1 MWRKVSRPAW
11 QVKQTERLE
20 QARAQEK
27 ASRDAWFAQQTQ
39 REEEEQEDSAGQG
52 TWVWQGATSSTWWGG
67 KWWSSSWGWQQNK
80 WIWKEE
86 GAAGASSSSAA
97 GRPTT
102 RDQESLLPPRS
113 LAEDLSAF
121 RAATMTPTSF
131 ASQRN
136 FMLALGRPVSVL
148 LSEVS
153 FDCLIY
159 AAKYVRA
166 CYSFF
171 KPPFDFVQ
179 KISPSVRRCEAGS
192 TCAGCFLRK
201 RVDHLLNT

>member
-67 KWWSSSWGWQQNK
+67 QWWSSSWGWQQNK

-86 GAAGASSSSAA
+86 GAAG
-97 GRPTT
+97 GKL
-102 RDQESLLPPRS
+102 EFRS
-113 LAEDLSAF
+113 
-121 RAATMTPTSF
+121 RAT
-131 ASQRN
+131 
-136 FMLALGRPVSVL
+136 
-148 LSEVS
+148 
-153 FDCLIY
+153 
-159 AAKYVRA
+159 
-166 CYSFF
+166 
-171 KPPFDFVQ
+171 
-179 KISPSVRRCEAGS
+179 
-192 TCAGCFLRK
+192 
-201 RVDHLLNT
+201 DHA

>member
-1 MWRKVSRPAW
+1 
-11 QVKQTERLE
+11 
-20 QARAQEK
+20 
-27 ASRDAWFAQQTQ
+27 
-39 REEEEQEDSAGQG
+39 
-52 TWVWQGATSSTWWGG
+52 
-67 KWWSSSWGWQQNK
+67 
-80 WIWKEE
+80 
-86 GAAGASSSSAA
+86 
-97 GRPTT
+97 
-102 RDQESLLPPRS
+102 

>member
-1 MWRKVSRPAW
+1 MWRKVSRAEW

-20 QARAQEK
+20 QSRAKENGL
-27 ASRDAWFAQQTQ
+27 RDAWFAQQQQ
-39 REEEEQEDSAGQG
+39 REEEEPEERAGQG

-67 KWWSSSWGWQQNK
+67 KWWSSSWGWQQHT
-80 WIWKEE
+80 WIWTED

-113 LAEDLSAF
+113 LAEGLSAF

-136 FMLALGRPVSVL
+136 FMMALGRPVAVH

-153 FDCLIY
+153 VGFLIY
-159 AAKYVRA
+159 AANYVCA

-171 KPPFDFVQ
+171 KLPVDFVQ
-179 KISPSVRRCEAGS
+179 KISPSVRRCEAGPS
-192 TCAGCFLRK
+192 CACCPLLK